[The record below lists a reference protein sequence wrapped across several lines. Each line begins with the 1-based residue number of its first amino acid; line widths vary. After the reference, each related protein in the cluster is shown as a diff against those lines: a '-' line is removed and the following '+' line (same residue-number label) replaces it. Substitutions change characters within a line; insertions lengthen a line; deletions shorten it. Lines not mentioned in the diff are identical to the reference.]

1 MLSYVDI
8 AIKLTIGF
16 ICLIIIIN
24 LSGKGQLAP
33 LSAMDQVGNY
43 VLGGIIGGVI
53 YNPDI
58 TVLQFVIVLLI
69 WGLLIFVTQF
79 IKNHNAEAK
88 RMIDGEPI
96 QIMRNGELLTDNFK
110 RINLTAHD
118 FSTLLRM
125 QNVHKISELS
135 DAQFEPNGHLTLVKK
150 GEKLLSLMI
159 IEDGQVNQNNLENIG
174 KDEQWLEQQLREKG
188 VEDISKVFCAEL
200 SGDHLN
206 IYLY

>member
-69 WGLLIFVTQF
+69 WGLLIFVTRF

-88 RMIDGEPI
+88 IRSPH
-96 QIMRNGELLTDNFK
+96 
-110 RINLTAHD
+110 INRTITNC
-118 FSTLLRM
+118 ST
-125 QNVHKISELS
+125 VISVL
-135 DAQFEPNGHLTLVKK
+135 
-150 GEKLLSLMI
+150 
-159 IEDGQVNQNNLENIG
+159 
-174 KDEQWLEQQLREKG
+174 
-188 VEDISKVFCAEL
+188 
-200 SGDHLN
+200 
-206 IYLY
+206 